1 MFFFL
6 LNNVVSRI
14 ILKTQEYIAELD
26 RNVLGDKMSVRQFL
40 NTSHV
45 RKTVITTRV
54 VQVSPDPPLRCVLC
68 SSQQF
73 SRRSLVA
80 VLRHQLL
87 HEILSKGI
95 HITKRDLFYTDVKL
109 FKQQNEIG

>member
-1 MFFFL
+1 MAQIMSVMESIMKGEAFRYDVPTRSAS
-6 LNNVVSRI
+6 N
-14 ILKTQEYIAELD
+14 QEYIAELD

-45 RKTVITTRV
+45 RKTAITTRV
-54 VQVSPDPPLRCVLC
+54 I
-68 SSQQF
+68 
-73 SRRSLVA
+73 
-80 VLRHQLL
+80 QLL

-109 FKQQNEIG
+109 FKQQNDSDTILDDVACMVGCTRK